1 MKKRQ
6 LAPTDYLIDQLTV
19 GGKLALNLSRS
30 IGTWWF
36 CLINLLLFIL
46 WISINSGLFQGLPI
60 FDPYPYNLLT
70 MLVSLEAIILTLVI
84 LMSQSRQERL
94 TNQREERDYQVDV
107 RAENEVGLLLE
118 QLTRVEKKLNQ
129 ITAQNSTKSS

>member
-19 GGKLALNLSRS
+19 GDKLALNLSRS

>member
-1 MKKRQ
+1 
-6 LAPTDYLIDQLTV
+6 
-19 GGKLALNLSRS
+19 
-30 IGTWWF
+30 
-36 CLINLLLFIL
+36 
-46 WISINSGLFQGLPI
+46 
-60 FDPYPYNLLT
+60 